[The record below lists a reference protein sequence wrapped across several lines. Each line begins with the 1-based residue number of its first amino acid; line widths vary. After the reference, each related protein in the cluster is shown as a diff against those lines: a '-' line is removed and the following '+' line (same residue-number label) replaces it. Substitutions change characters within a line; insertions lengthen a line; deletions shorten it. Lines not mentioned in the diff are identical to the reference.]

1 MLPIKKIVTTTDFS
15 DPSREGVK
23 TAVELAEAFGAEL
36 ILVHVLVPLKSA
48 AGAPTVAGYDLP
60 TVEEKI
66 AVEAAGL
73 AEDLLKEA
81 VPETIP
87 SGFRVLN
94 GKPAEQIADLAEKE
108 NADLIVIAT
117 HGESNWKDLFT
128 GSVTERVI
136 RHAKCPVLTVT
147 RPE

>member
-15 DPSREGVK
+15 DPSRVGGK
-23 TAVELAEAFGAEL
+23 AAVEVAEKFGAEL
-36 ILVHVLVPLKSA
+36 ILVHVLPPLRSA
-48 AGAPTVAGYDLP
+48 AGATTVAGYYLP
-60 TVEEKI
+60 TVEEEM

-81 VPETIP
+81 VPETIT

-94 GKPAEQIADLAEKE
+94 GRPAEQIADLAEKE
-108 NADLIVIAT
+108 SADLIVIAT
-117 HGESNWKDLFT
+117 HGESNWKDFFT

-136 RHAKCPVLTVT
+136 RRAKCPVLAVT